1 MRIRSLAATVALAG
15 CLPAPEHEPA
25 APLPDLE
32 RERREYA
39 TWLETAPT
47 SPYRAL
53 LQFPLADSLT
63 IGPPGRDIPLAG
75 IEPLT
80 IVADR
85 GRLRATGAA
94 GTRPLARD
102 RAFSEGAYHLL
113 LSGPPGRTVL
123 TVFGEELREYRRP
136 EHFARDSSWRFDVTL
151 QPGERSGIVRLLGPD
166 GAEVEATDAGTV
178 RVPTGAGAT
187 SLRVYRM
194 SVVGSEES
202 ELEIFFRDATN
213 GGDTYPAGRFV
224 SLVPQGGDR
233 YVLDFNRARNP
244 FCAYNAA
251 YACPAPWRG
260 NTIDAAVAAGERYA
274 GGGLDAPPS

>member
-1 MRIRSLAATVALAG
+1 MVALAG
-15 CLPAPEHEPA
+15 CLPASEHELA
-25 APLPDLE
+25 APPPDLE
-32 RERREYA
+32 RERLEYA
-39 TWLETAPT
+39 NWLETAPT

-53 LQFPLADSLT
+53 LQFPLADSIT
-63 IGPPGRDIPLAG
+63 IGPPGGDIPLSG

-80 IVADR
+80 IVAD
-85 GRLRATGAA
+85 GARLRASRAA
-94 GTRPLARD
+94 GTRPLTRD
-102 RAFSEGAYHLL
+102 RAFPEGSYHLL

-123 TVFGEELREYRRP
+123 TVFGDELREYSRP
-136 EHFARDSSWRFDVTL
+136 EHFARDSRWRFEVAL
-151 QPGERSGIVRLLGPD
+151 EPGDRSGVVRLLGPD

-178 RVPTGAGAT
+178 RVPTGAGSF
-187 SLRVYRM
+187 SLQVYRM
-194 SVVGSEES
+194 SAVGSEES
-202 ELEIFFRDATN
+202 ELEIFFRDATS

-224 SLVPQGGDR
+224 SLVPRGGGR

-260 NTIDAAVAAGERYA
+260 NTIEAAVTAGERYA